1 MEQQVLDERYVDKPK
16 LLDLLK
22 RLFGAGKF
30 GFEVNLV

>member
-1 MEQQVLDERYVDKPK
+1 MEQQVLDERYIDKPK

-22 RLFGAGKF
+22 QLFGAGKF